1 VPRNEPTL
9 DRILLAARETFV
21 SRGIRRTTVDDIAE
35 AAGVSRMTVY
45 RYFPTRDFLIRA
57 AFLRL
62 AEALDALAAESPP
75 HSERS
80 LEAYLSR
87 IGEEVMSL
95 PAGLPRSMA
104 ELERLHPAL
113 CAEVRDRLHG
123 SIRRLFD
130 YLYSVAESE
139 GRIRPGLDRRV
150 IELLF
155 FEVVTSFLDRAAV
168 AEAGLTPARI
178 YNTVAEVL
186 LHGIVTE

>member
-1 VPRNEPTL
+1 MARTESTP

-21 SRGIRRTTVDDIAE
+21 RRGIRRTTVDDVAT
-35 AAGVSRMTVY
+35 AAGVSRVTVY
-45 RYFPTRDFLIRA
+45 RYFPTRDDLVRA

-62 AEALDALAAESPP
+62 AEALDALAAERPSI
-75 HSERS
+75 SERS

-95 PAGLPRSMA
+95 PAGLPRSMT
-104 ELERLHPAL
+104 ELEQLHPGVH
-113 CAEVRDRLHG
+113 AEVRECLHG
-123 SIRRLFD
+123 SIRHLFD

-186 LHGIVTE
+186 LHGIVTH